1 MQYSPP
7 TLSRQHNPQ
16 LDSPII
22 NMSLTYSEYKATT
35 VPGVPTVPKHWRV
48 ARLKHLCT
56 AHSLYGANI
65 PAHQYRES
73 GVRFLRTTDITEDGR
88 LTEQGVHLP
97 AQSVADFLLTDGDI
111 LVSRS
116 GTVGR
121 SFLYN
126 RDSHGPCAYAG
137 YLVRFVPHNLYLAR
151 YIYHFTK
158 TPGFQEFLRTS
169 AISSTIENVNAEKY
183 ANCLLPLP
191 PPDEQ
196 AAIVRYLDHAD
207 ELIDRYISAKK
218 RLIAL
223 LEEQRQAV
231 IHQAVTRGLNHGM
244 PLKSSGIPWLGD
256 VPKHWEVRRI
266 RNAADMRVSN
276 VDKHTYAEE
285 LPIRL
290 CNYVDVYKNDSITDA
305 ISFMLATATEAEI
318 DQFRLELHDVLITKD
333 SETWTDI
340 GVPALVEHTAPDL
353 ICGYHIAILRPL
365 RSSLDGRYLFRI
377 LQDAALSSQFHVAAN
392 GVTRYGLSH
401 SSIKSILLP
410 IPPLDEQAAIVEF
423 LDESTAKANVTIDR
437 ARRQI
442 TLMNEYRTR
451 LIADVVTGQLDV
463 RSADVNA
470 LEIPAPHS

>member
-1 MQYSPP
+1 
-7 TLSRQHNPQ
+7 
-16 LDSPII
+16 
-22 NMSLTYSEYKATT
+22 
-35 VPGVPTVPKHWRV
+35 
-48 ARLKHLCT
+48 
-56 AHSLYGANI
+56 
-65 PAHQYRES
+65 
-73 GVRFLRTTDITEDGR
+73 
-88 LTEQGVHLP
+88 
-97 AQSVADFLLTDGDI
+97 
-111 LVSRS
+111 
-116 GTVGR
+116 
-121 SFLYN
+121 
-126 RDSHGPCAYAG
+126 
-137 YLVRFVPHNLYLAR
+137 
-151 YIYHFTK
+151 
-158 TPGFQEFLRTS
+158 
-169 AISSTIENVNAEKY
+169 
-183 ANCLLPLP
+183 
-191 PPDEQ
+191 
-196 AAIVRYLDHAD
+196 
-207 ELIDRYISAKK
+207 
-218 RLIAL
+218 
-223 LEEQRQAV
+223 
-231 IHQAVTRGLNHGM
+231 
-244 PLKSSGIPWLGD
+244 
-256 VPKHWEVRRI
+256 
-266 RNAADMRVSN
+266 MRVSN